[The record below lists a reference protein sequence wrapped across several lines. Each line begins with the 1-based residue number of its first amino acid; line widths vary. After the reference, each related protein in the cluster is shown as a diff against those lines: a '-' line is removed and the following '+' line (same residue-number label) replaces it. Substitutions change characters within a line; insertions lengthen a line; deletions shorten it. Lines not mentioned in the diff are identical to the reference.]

1 MPLINEHVDKNG
13 FSLIIIHFQVVYI
26 PRAWYYMFIQVFKK
40 VCSYTRHR
48 SDAIWS
54 FPIGP

>member
-26 PRAWYYMFIQVFKK
+26 PRVWYYLF
-40 VCSYTRHR
+40 S
-48 SDAIWS
+48 
-54 FPIGP
+54 